1 MSSSSSSSARSSASA
16 RGSDILLAASLWGT
30 SGTACVLAPAGPV
43 AVGAARIIVGGG
55 LLVLLTRGSGLRA
68 LLGRDH
74 RTRLALLLGVVCIA
88 VYQTA
93 FFVAVGRTGVATGTI
108 VTIGSAPAFTG
119 LLSRERLDRGWLIST
134 AGAVLGCVLLVCGG
148 RTSGVEPVGV
158 GLALLSGL
166 GYAVYATITSR
177 LIRAGQSGGAVVA
190 VLFGGGGLL
199 LIPVLLAGGTAWLG
213 TGRGLGVALY
223 LGAVTT
229 AGAYLLF
236 ARGLRRTPVTVAA
249 TLGLAEPAVAAVLGV
264 VILGE
269 RLGGLAVV
277 GLALLVA
284 SLVVL
289 VGWPSQPRISG
300 PCLGDER

>member
-1 MSSSSSSSARSSASA
+1 
-16 RGSDILLAASLWGT
+16 
-30 SGTACVLAPAGPV
+30 
-43 AVGAARIIVGGG
+43 
-55 LLVLLTRGSGLRA
+55 
-68 LLGRDH
+68 
-74 RTRLALLLGVVCIA
+74 
-88 VYQTA
+88 
-93 FFVAVGRTGVATGTI
+93 
-108 VTIGSAPAFTG
+108 
-119 LLSRERLDRGWLIST
+119 
-134 AGAVLGCVLLVCGG
+134 
-148 RTSGVEPVGV
+148 
-158 GLALLSGL
+158 
-166 GYAVYATITSR
+166 
-177 LIRAGQSGGAVVA
+177 VA

-213 TGRGLGVALY
+213 TGQGLSVALY

-269 RLGGLAVV
+269 RLGGMAVA

-289 VGWPSQPRISG
+289 VVRPSQ
-300 PCLGDER
+300 

>member
-1 MSSSSSSSARSSASA
+1 MSSSSSSASA

-30 SGTACVLAPAGPV
+30 SGTASVLAPAGPL
-43 AVGAARIIVGGG
+43 AVGAARIIIGGG
-55 LLVLLTRGSGLRA
+55 LLVLLTRGSSLRA
-68 LLGRDH
+68 LLGGDR
-74 RTRLALLLGVVCIA
+74 RTRLALLVGAVCIV

-93 FFVAVGRTGVATGTI
+93 FFVAVGRTGVAIGTI

-119 LLSRERLDRGWLIST
+119 LLSRERLTRGWLIST
-134 AGAVLGCVLLVCGG
+134 GGAVLGCVLLVSGG
-148 RTSGVEPVGV
+148 QATGVEPVGV

-199 LIPVLLAGGTAWLG
+199 LLPVLLAGGTAWLG
-213 TGRGLGVALY
+213 TGQGLGVALY

-269 RLGGLAVV
+269 RLGGMAVA
-277 GLALLVA
+277 GLVLLVA

-289 VGWPSQPRISG
+289 VVRPSS
-300 PCLGDER
+300 